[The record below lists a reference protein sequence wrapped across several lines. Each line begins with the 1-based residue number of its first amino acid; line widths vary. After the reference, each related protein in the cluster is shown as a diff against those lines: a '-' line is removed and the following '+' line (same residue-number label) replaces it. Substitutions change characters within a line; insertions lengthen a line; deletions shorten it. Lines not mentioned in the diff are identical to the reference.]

1 MLSLSDGPALNFWPE
16 IAFLTKLRLPKS
28 YFLSESPNCLHR
40 LSASDLVSLRLLTV
54 VSLSPDLLS
63 QSTVT
68 FNHVLEEAYIRLPDI
83 PVKCALRVTRLTDR

>member
-16 IAFLTKLRLPKS
+16 IISLTKLRLPKS

-68 FNHVLEEAYIRLPDI
+68 FNHVLETYTGLPDI
-83 PVKCALRVTRLTDR
+83 PVKPALGMTRLTDR